1 MDPALSFMLQRSVKV
16 FVLDQSLRIYTL
28 AFFGQVYKL
37 KI

>member
-1 MDPALSFMLQRSVKV
+1 MDAVLSLMLQRSVKV